1 MATKGYGTATP
12 KNTAGGLQ
20 GGDPNRPT
28 LSTSDT
34 AKLAEMFPKTPYVD
48 TVDNYD
54 FEGDENVFDRVAEEL
69 HPEKRDG
76 TTAWSPETNLDFKDT
91 DIPNTSALDPNEVP
105 DDTVS
110 PDAAF
115 AAKPDVANTPR
126 KQEPKPDSAIA
137 QPGQGGLANPATTS
151 PKHYKTLGSTLTLGG
166 RGGGAVK
173 LP

>member
-34 AKLAEMFPKTPYVD
+34 AKLAEMFPKTPYKD

-54 FEGDENVFDRVAEEL
+54 FETDEGVFERVAEEF
-69 HPEKRDG
+69 HPAKRDG
-76 TTAWSPETNLDFKDT
+76 QTAWAPETNLDFKDT
-91 DIPNTSALDPNEVP
+91 DIPNTSALDENEIP

-110 PDAAF
+110 KDAAF
-115 AAKPDVANTPR
+115 AARPDVANDPR
-126 KQEPKPDSAIA
+126 KQNPDPDATIA
-137 QPGQGGLANPATTS
+137 KPGQGGLANPVDTS